1 MNDIRKLSRVA
12 CLLLCLAACGGGEDG
27 NEGKANPV
35 ASSPSPG
42 RTPSTQSASTG
53 ALPKSNTP
61 IPGGQ
66 ITEPGTG
73 AETSTDAGS
82 LASTTVVVS
91 GLARAEVPP
100 ENLKTGA
107 PLNYKAMS
115 YQNIRGETV
124 ELLDATSNAVPAH
137 GTTDANGF
145 YSMRGSV
152 NTRVLVRVK
161 AQSRSTWSNS
171 GRYNIS
177 VNANPNGYALY
188 ELDSTTFDTGN
199 VATIALNLSA
209 NSGRSGTAYTD
220 VRASP
225 AFAIL
230 DTVYKS
236 LQKLTQMS
244 SNIEMPDVKLMWSV
258 NNTTPRGDKAL
269 GQIGTS
275 HYSGFDA
282 RKEVNAFAKYIL
294 GKADVDTDEFDE
306 SVVAHEYGH
315 YLQVTQFRDDSP
327 GGSHGGGDRLDMR
340 LAFSD
345 SGNAW
350 SGIATVRRIYT
361 DSSGPGQS
369 EGFPF
374 DLSTGDT
381 YGSKGRF
388 YEASIQY
395 ILTVINQVAGFKPI
409 WNALT
414 SEQFRYGAPVTAIHS
429 FLAALDSVT
438 RGNATVQAAL
448 LGEGIVSNDAWGTGE
463 LNGGGLIGEKS
474 VLPIYKSYLMR
485 GLASQ
490 YHLSSDC
497 STPNKW
503 GNTQFVRLTIPES
516 KACAIAVSGAGPSRP
531 NMLIFQNGRPIYFPD
546 SVLMNGAV
554 VGQLGQGDMTLS
566 LSDAQL
572 RSLGTSCLNLTI
584 N

>member
-1 MNDIRKLSRVA
+1 MNDIRKLSGVA

-27 NEGKANPV
+27 NEGWANPV
-35 ASSPSPG
+35 ASRPSLG
-42 RTPSTQSASTG
+42 RAPSTQPASTG
-53 ALPKSNTP
+53 ALPNSNTLN
-61 IPGGQ
+61 PGGQ
-66 ITEPGTG
+66 ITDPGTG
-73 AETSTDAGS
+73 AETSTDTGS
-82 LASTTVVVS
+82 PASTTVVVF
-91 GLARAEVPP
+91 GVVRAEVPP
-100 ENLKTGA
+100 ENLKTSA
-107 PLNYKAMS
+107 LNYKAMS
-115 YQNIRGETV
+115 YQNIRGATV
-124 ELLDATSNAVPAH
+124 ELLDATSNAILAD

-145 YSMRGSV
+145 YSLTGPV
-152 NTRVLVRVK
+152 NTRVLVRIK
-161 AQSRSTWSNS
+161 AQLRSTSSNS

-177 VNANPNGYALY
+177 VNDNTNGYALY
-188 ELDSTTFDTGN
+188 VLDSTTFDTGN
-199 VATIALNLSA
+199 VAAIALNLSA
-209 NSGRSGTAYTD
+209 NSGWSGTAYTD

-225 AFAIL
+225 PFAIL

-236 LQKLTQMS
+236 LQKLTQVS
-244 SNIEMPDVKLMWSV
+244 PNIEMPDVKLMWSL
-258 NNTTPRGDKAL
+258 NNTTARGDKAL

-282 RKEVNAFAKYIL
+282 RKEVNAFAEYIL
-294 GKADVDTDEFDE
+294 GKADVDTDEFDGN
-306 SVVAHEYGH
+306 VVAHEFGH
-315 YLQVTQFRDDSP
+315 YLQVTQFRDHSP

-340 LAFSD
+340 LAFSEGW
-345 SGNAW
+345 GNAW
-350 SGIATVRRIYT
+350 NGIASIRSIYT

-369 EGFPF
+369 QGFAF
-374 DLSTGDT
+374 DLPTGDT
-381 YGSKGRF
+381 YGSKGWF
-388 YEASIQY
+388 SEASIQY
-395 ILTVINQVAGFKPI
+395 ILTMINRVAGFKPI

-414 SEQFRYGAPVTAIHS
+414 SEQFRYGAPVTVIHS
-429 FLAALDSVT
+429 FLAALDNVI

-448 LGEGIVSNDAWGTGE
+448 FGDGIVSNDAWGTGG

-490 YHLSSDC
+490 YCLSIDC
-497 STPNKW
+497 GMPNKW

-516 KACAIAVSGAGPSRP
+516 KVCAIAVSGAGPSRP

-554 VGQLGQGDMTLS
+554 VVQLGQVNMTLA